1 MSEEVRTNKRRRSE
15 SEEPEEEAGDGVG
28 ADVVGAG
35 APSADALDNTRAT
48 DNIQGDEADDAAA
61 AVAVTA
67 EPPPPVAPVEQP
79 KMPPMQVPTMQLP
92 VQMTHHQHRVEE
104 KAAVENYYKPEQQAH
119 DTADYPKVP
128 SVMGGTTALNAIP
141 NVAVTAAGMNA
152 LQGLGGLPNLAQF
165 GVAGM
170 GLGVGSVDLNQQI
183 LAAQQRQYEMNAA
196 IAKAQNNA
204 AAVAAAAAAA
214 ARAQPKPVAQPS
226 RKSAPSSYEPPVQLT
241 ASGRPARARRV
252 NYAEL
257 AGALDDEEEDDQANL
272 VPNWARRRRK
282 TSDQDRDYGVGVGGG
297 ARANVQMGGAGNPA
311 MYGVAGAGG
320 FNTAPR
326 AAAPAAGVN
335 LYGLG
340 AQGAAGL
347 RNAVG
352 GAAGAGLQANLAAA
366 GIAGNA
372 ALAGQAGWQGQV
384 VWGQNPA
391 MGGYGAL
398 QSLAAAQARPQVAAQ
413 QFLLPPGSAR
423 GVAPN
428 IMQDMQLML
437 SRGADGQGGMP
448 GAGQQR

>member
-1 MSEEVRTNKRRRSE
+1 
-15 SEEPEEEAGDGVG
+15 
-28 ADVVGAG
+28 
-35 APSADALDNTRAT
+35 
-48 DNIQGDEADDAAA
+48 
-61 AVAVTA
+61 
-67 EPPPPVAPVEQP
+67 
-79 KMPPMQVPTMQLP
+79 MPPMQAATMQLP
-92 VQMTHHQHRVEE
+92 IQMTHHQPRVEE
-104 KAAVENYYKPEQQAH
+104 KTAIENYYKPEQQAVE
-119 DTADYPKVP
+119 AGDYKVP
-128 SVMGGTTALNAIP
+128 TAMGVGTTMSAIP
-141 NVAVTAAGMNA
+141 GAGMTAVGMGNA
-152 LQGLGGLPNLAQF
+152 LQGLGGMPGLAQF

-183 LAAQQRQYEMNAA
+183 LAAQQRQYEMSAA
-196 IAKAQNNA
+196 IVKAQMSNN
-204 AAVAAAAAAA
+204 AAAAAAA
-214 ARAQPKPVAQPS
+214 AAAVRAQPKPAAPPS

-257 AGALDDEEEDDQANL
+257 AGALQDDEEEDDQANL

-282 TSDQDRDYGVGVGGG
+282 TSDQDRDYGVGVGSG
-297 ARANVQMGGAGNPA
+297 ARASNVQMGGVGNNPA

-326 AAAPAAGVN
+326 AAAPTAGVN

-340 AQGAAGL
+340 GQAAAGL
-347 RNAVG
+347 RSAVG
-352 GAAGAGLQANLAAA
+352 GATSAGLQANLAAA

-398 QSLAAAQARPQVAAQ
+398 QSLAAAQRPQVAAQ
-413 QFLLPPGSAR
+413 QFLLPPGAAR